1 MFSTRRLARWS
12 ATHPWTVILAWIAAF
27 ITSIVLTGALL
38 SGALTTQINFLT
50 SPDSQQGRDLI
61 ASSSLGAN
69 SFTETVIVQSDTLT
83 VDDPAF
89 QERVESL
96 TAELVE
102 VESVRTAI
110 NFYSTGDP
118 NLVSADRDT
127 AIIPVALPIELK
139 DDVEL
144 TQEIVA
150 EANGEDGFRVLETGE
165 ATLDLN
171 FNEASEEDLLT
182 GESIGLAVAFVIL
195 LVVFGALV
203 ASLVPILSA
212 IISIVVGLG
221 IVSIIGQFFDLSFF
235 VTNMMVMMGLAVG
248 IDYSLFI
255 LSRYKEERENNHDKL
270 MAIEIA
276 GGTASKAV
284 LFSGLTVVFA
294 LAGLLIVPNTIF
306 GSLGVG
312 AIVVV
317 FMTILQALT
326 LLPAVIGLAGDRV
339 FSLRIPLLK
348 QRTTQQQSSEGFWA
362 GLARTVMRR
371 PAISLIAATTVL
383 VLAALPLTRI
393 ETGFSGVSTLP
404 DKFEAK
410 EGFIVLGEE
419 FSAGQSGPVQ
429 IVIDAPGGIDPAVE
443 RAAADLG
450 AAISADEGFGPA
462 GPLQLAE
469 EPNLALL
476 AAPMAG
482 DPSSEE
488 SYEAIRR
495 LREELVPQAFAGVDA
510 GVFVTGRS
518 AGDVDFIDQLN
529 TFLPIEFA
537 FILILSFFLLLLA
550 FRSIVIPL
558 KSIALNLL
566 SVAAAYGLLVLVIQ
580 LGVGNEIFG
589 FEQADQIEPW
599 IPLFLFAVL
608 FGLSMDYQ
616 VFLVSRI
623 QEKYLQTED
632 NREAVAWGVGT
643 TARLITGAALI
654 MVAVFGG
661 FALGQLVTF
670 QQMGFGLA
678 VAILID
684 ATIVRAVL
692 VPAAMTL
699 LDRWNWYLP
708 AWLDWIPDVGVEG
721 DVAQIAAEVEE
732 DRELAL

>member
-1 MFSTRRLARWS
+1 MFSTRGLARWS
-12 ATHPWTVILAWIAAF
+12 ATHPWTVILAWIGAL
-27 ITSIVLTGALL
+27 ITSFLLIGALL
-38 SGALTTQINFLT
+38 SGVLTTQIDFISN
-50 SPDSQQGRDLI
+50 PDAQKGRDLI
-61 ASSSLGAN
+61 ASSSLGSS

-96 TAELVE
+96 TAELAA
-102 VESVRTAI
+102 VESVRTAV

-127 AIIPVALPIELK
+127 TIIPVALPIELK

-144 TQEIVA
+144 TQEIVT
-150 EANGEDGFRVLETGE
+150 EADGEDGFRVLETGE

-182 GESIGLAVAFVIL
+182 GETIGVSVALVIL
-195 LVVFGALV
+195 LIVFGALV
-203 ASLVPILSA
+203 ASLVPIFSA
-212 IISIVVGLG
+212 IISIIVGLG
-221 IVSIIGQFFDLSFF
+221 IVSVVGQFFDLSFF

-255 LSRYKEERENNHDKL
+255 LSRYKEERDNGHDKL
-270 MAIEIA
+270 AAIEIA

-306 GSLGVG
+306 VSLGVG

-317 FMTILQALT
+317 FMTIVQALT
-326 LLPAVIGLAGDRV
+326 LLPAVVSLIGDRV
-339 FSLRIPLLK
+339 FSLRIPFLR
-348 QRTTQQQSSEGFWA
+348 QRTAQQQSAEGIWA

-371 PAISLIAATTVL
+371 PTVSLIAAVAVL

-410 EGFIVLGEE
+410 EGFQVLGEE
-419 FSAGQSGPVQ
+419 FSAGQTGPVQ
-429 IVIDAPGGIDPAVE
+429 IVIEAPGGIDPQVE
-443 RAAADLG
+443 RAAADL
-450 AAISADEGFGPA
+450 AALITADPGFGPA
-462 GPLQLAE
+462 GPLQRAE
-469 EPNLALL
+469 EPELALL
-476 AAPMAG
+476 AAPMTG
-482 DPSSEE
+482 DPSSQE
-488 SYEAIRR
+488 SYDAIRR

-510 GVFVTGRS
+510 GVFATGRS
-518 AGDVDFIDQLN
+518 AGDVDFIDQLSRY
-529 TFLPIEFA
+529 LPIEFA

-558 KSIALNLL
+558 KSIVLNLL

-589 FEQADQIEPW
+589 FEQVEKIEPW

-623 QEKYLQTED
+623 QEKYLQTTD

-708 AWLDWIPDVGVEG
+708 EWLEWLPDVTVEG
-721 DVAQIAAEVEE
+721 DVSDMTAADQLEREV
-732 DRELAL
+732 AL

>member
-1 MFSTRRLARWS
+1 MTRRLAHWS
-12 ATHPWTVILAWIAAF
+12 ATHPWTVILSWVVALVASF
-27 ITSIVLTGALL
+27 VLIGTLL
-38 SGALTTQINFLT
+38 AGVLTTQIDFVTN
-50 SPDSQQGRDLI
+50 PDAQVGRDLI
-61 ASSSLGAN
+61 ANSSLGAD
-69 SFTETVIVQSDTLT
+69 SFTETVIVRSDSLT
-83 VDDPAF
+83 VDDPIF
-89 QERVESL
+89 QEKVESL
-96 TAELVE
+96 TAELKTVA
-102 VESVRTAI
+102 SVKEAI

-127 AIIPVALPIELK
+127 TIIPVALPIELK
-139 DDVEL
+139 DDVEF

-150 EANGEDGFRVLETGE
+150 EANGVDGFTVVETGE

-182 GESIGLAVAFVIL
+182 GETIGITVALVIL
-195 LVVFGALV
+195 LIVFGALV
-203 ASLVPILSA
+203 ASLVPVLGAILA
-212 IISIVVGLG
+212 IIVGLG
-221 IVSIIGQFFDLSFF
+221 AVSILGQFFDLSFF

-255 LSRYKEERENNHDKL
+255 LSRYREERENGHDKL
-270 MAIEIA
+270 SAIDIA

-294 LAGLLIVPNTIF
+294 LAGLLIVPNSIF
-306 GSLGVG
+306 ISLGTG

-317 FMTILQALT
+317 VMTILLALT
-326 LLPAVIGLAGDRV
+326 LLPAIIGLIGDKV
-339 FSLRIPLLK
+339 FSLRVPFLK
-348 QRTTQQQSSEGFWA
+348 QRSTAEQASEGFWA
-362 GLARTVMRR
+362 GVARMVMRR
-371 PAISLIAATTVL
+371 PAISLIAGVAVL
-383 VLAALPLTRI
+383 LLAALPLTRI
-393 ETGFSGVSTLP
+393 ETGFNGVSTLP

-410 EGFIVLGEE
+410 EGFNILGEE

-429 IVIDAPGGIDPAVE
+429 IVIDAEGGITPEIE
-443 RAAADLG
+443 RAAADLSELI
-450 AAISADEGFGPA
+450 AADPGFGPA
-462 GPLQLAE
+462 TPLRPAE

-476 AAPMAG
+476 SAPMTG
-482 DPSSEE
+482 DPQAEA

-495 LREELVPQAFAGVDA
+495 LREDLVPEAFDGVDA
-510 GVFVTGRS
+510 GVYATGRS
-518 AGDVDFIDQLN
+518 AGDVDFIDQLA

-537 FILILSFFLLLLA
+537 FILILSFFLLMLA

-558 KSIALNLL
+558 KSILMNLL
-566 SVAAAYGLLVLVIQ
+566 SVGAAYGILVLVIQ

-589 FEQADQIEPW
+589 FAQAESIEPW

-623 QEKYLQTED
+623 QEKYLQSGD
-632 NREAVAWGVGT
+632 NREAVAWGIGT

-708 AWLDWIPDVGVEG
+708 SWLEWLPNVTVEG
-721 DVAQIAAEVEE
+721 DAAESVSRVEE
-732 DRELAL
+732 TAAS